1 MAGQPGFAGVPLY
14 RSLTEPILLAGAPR
28 SIAILNGTM
37 AAALGLG
44 LQMWLG
50 GLLLWLAGHSLA
62 VLAARHDPQFAEILP
77 RHLRHKAMLAC

>member
-1 MAGQPGFAGVPLY
+1 MAPDRGSMEVPLY
-14 RSLTEPILLAGAPR
+14 RSLTEPILIAGAPR

-50 GLLLWLAGHSLA
+50 GLLIWLAGHTLA
-62 VLAARHDPQFAEILP
+62 VLAARYDPQFAEILP
-77 RHLRHKAMLAC
+77 RHLRHKAHLAC

>member
-1 MAGQPGFAGVPLY
+1 MVLGVGTMDVPLY

-28 SIAILNGTM
+28 SLAILNGTM

-62 VLAARHDPQFAEILP
+62 VLAARYDPQFAEVLP
-77 RHLRHKAMLAC
+77 RHLRSKVHLAC

>member
-1 MAGQPGFAGVPLY
+1 MDVPLY
-14 RSLTEPILLAGAPR
+14 RSLTEPILIAGAPR

-50 GLLLWLAGHSLA
+50 GIFLWFAGHSLA
-62 VLAARHDPQFAEILP
+62 VLAARYDPHFADILA
-77 RHLRHKAMLAC
+77 RHLRLKAHLAC